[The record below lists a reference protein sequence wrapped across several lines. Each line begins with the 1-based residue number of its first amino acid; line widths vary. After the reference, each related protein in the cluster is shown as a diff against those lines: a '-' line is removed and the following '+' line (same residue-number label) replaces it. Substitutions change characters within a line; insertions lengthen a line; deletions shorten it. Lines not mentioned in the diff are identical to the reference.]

1 MSDVFAGLLV
11 VLAAAAAAA
20 FSLFMVWTFA
30 LGVVG
35 LLSEPHCLRAGY
47 PKVNITWNFQ
57 RYCVKR
63 EDQTDRV
70 VPYAEVR

>member
-30 LGVVG
+30 RQCG
-35 LLSEPHCLRAGY
+35 S
-47 PKVNITWNFQ
+47 KVNITWNFQ